1 MSDVWERVDLF
12 GPEFEKNR
20 ERQKLNEQ
28 WVRGIE
34 TPHDNWLYL
43 QDAVWALLRHSPTLT
58 QRDCDVLDCID
69 TVCRAQRDRCRQE
82 KYKSRN

>member
-1 MSDVWERVDLF
+1 MSDLFERVDLF

-28 WVRGIE
+28 WVRGID
-34 TPHDNWLYL
+34 TPHDNWLHL
-43 QDAVWALLRHSPTLT
+43 QDAVWALLRHSSTLT
-58 QRDCDVLDCID
+58 QRDRDVLDCID